1 MMEQDDYE
9 LFRRAVVGRDADAWA
24 TISGRYRQLLIS
36 WVMRCPGTDNLGE
49 RYEDLADEALARA
62 WKALSPEQFA
72 GFPNLAALM
81 AYLRR
86 CVATTVI
93 DITRMHAANK
103 CISLHI
109 DSDAHVLPEQEVI
122 ERLGRAELWQLIMK
136 LTATEAERVAIR
148 ERFVYNLPPRI
159 ILNRHPTLF
168 PDITAIYS
176 AIRNLR
182 DRLRRDRKLAQL
194 YAEHCAA

>member
-1 MMEQDDYE
+1 MDQDDYE
-9 LFRRAVVGRDADAWA
+9 LFRRAVAERDADAWA
-24 TISGRYRQLLIS
+24 AIAGRYRQLLIS
-36 WVMRCPGTDNLGE
+36 WVVRCPGTDHLGE
-49 RYEDLADEALARA
+49 RYEDLADEALAHA
-62 WKALSPEQFA
+62 WKALSPEHFA
-72 GFPNLAALM
+72 SFPNLAALL

-93 DITRMHAANK
+93 DITRMHAANR

-109 DSDAHVLPEQEVI
+109 DSAAHVLPEQDVI
-122 ERLGRAELWQLIMK
+122 ERLGRAELWQHIMR

-168 PDITAIYS
+168 PDIAAIYS

-182 DRLRRDRKLAQL
+182 DRLRRDTELAQL
-194 YAEHCAA
+194 YAEHVAA